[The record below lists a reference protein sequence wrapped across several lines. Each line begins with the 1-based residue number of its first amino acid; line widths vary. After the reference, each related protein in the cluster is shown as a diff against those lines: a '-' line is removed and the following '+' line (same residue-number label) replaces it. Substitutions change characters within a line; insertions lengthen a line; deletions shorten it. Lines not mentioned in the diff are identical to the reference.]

1 MFDAEGPL
9 APALL
14 AFAPY
19 DDRYSH
25 IVNRCGRRLAT
36 NFILNGSTS
45 SIWYGVLLGVQSN
58 IRDAYTQ
65 RIPTNP
71 GVPGS
76 YECAACDGVSL
87 FRTAGIVQ

>member
-65 RIPTNP
+65 RIPTNS
-71 GVPGS
+71 GFNGS
-76 YECAACDGVSL
+76 SHYALRDGNSL

>member
-36 NFILNGSTS
+36 NFILNGSTYFVFKAIFETLTPNGS
-45 SIWYGVLLGVQSN
+45 RQTRVFLEATNALHAMELVFLGPQ
-58 IRDAYTQ
+58 A
-65 RIPTNP
+65 
-71 GVPGS
+71 S
-76 YECAACDGVSL
+76 YNSV
-87 FRTAGIVQ
+87 